1 MNVQDRLKI
10 QRHEIPA
17 RDPQERAKCYEE
29 VALGFDEKIAIEE
42 ANRCIECKKPT
53 CVQGCPVNIDIP
65 KFVREIAAGDFLAAI
80 STIRVT
86 NSLPSICG
94 RVCPQETQCEKVC
107 VVGKKGKPV
116 AIGALERFVADFERQ
131 HALPQA
137 GATDRPA
144 PTGKKIAIV
153 GSGPSGLT
161 AAGNL
166 AMKGHSVTIFE
177 AFHEPG
183 GVLVYGIPEFRLPK
197 AIVREEVNMLRNLDV
212 EFSLNSL
219 VGRTVTIDELL
230 GDSYQAVFLGP
241 GAGVPVFMKIPGE
254 NLCGVFSANEFLTR
268 VNLMKAYQFP
278 KYDTPVFCG
287 KRVAVIGG
295 GNTAMDA
302 ARTALRMGPEKV
314 YIVYRRSE
322 VEMPARHEEV
332 VHAKEEG
339 IEFMTLTAPIAYR
352 GDSRGWVQEM
362 ECERMELSEP
372 DESGRRRPVPIKGS
386 NFTLP
391 VDTVVVA
398 IGAKPNNLLMHT
410 TPGLDSDKWGCLV
423 VDNKTQAT
431 SRPGV
436 YAGGDIAGGESTVI
450 AAMGQGRIAA
460 EAIHE
465 FVMAR

>member
-1 MNVQDRLKI
+1 MNTAERLKI

-17 RDPQERAKCYEE
+17 RDPVERSKCYEE
-29 VALGFDEKIAIEE
+29 VALGFDEKIAMQE
-42 ANRCIECKKPT
+42 AQRCLECKRPV
-53 CVQGCPVNIDIP
+53 CVDGCPVNIDIP
-65 KFVREIAAGDFLAAI
+65 KFIKQVVAGDFVGAI
-80 STIRVT
+80 TTIRAT

-94 RVCPQETQCEKVC
+94 RVCPQESQCEKVC
-107 VVGKKGKPV
+107 VLAKKGKSV
-116 AIGALERFVADFERQ
+116 AVGALERFVADM
-131 HALPQA
+131 
-137 GATDRPA
+137 DREQGIA
-144 PTGKKIAIV
+144 PKPSRARSSGKKVAVV

-161 AAGNL
+161 AAGYL
-166 AMKGHSVTIFE
+166 AMQGHDVTVFE

-183 GVLVYGIPEFRLPK
+183 GVLIYGIPEFRLPK
-197 AIVREEVNMLRNLDV
+197 AIVREEVNMLKDLGV
-212 EFSLNSL
+212 EFSMNSL

-230 GDSYQAVFLGP
+230 ADSYKAVFLGP

-278 KYDTPVFCG
+278 NYDTPVFCG

-314 YIVYRRSE
+314 YIIYRRSE
-322 VEMPARHEEV
+322 AEMPARHEEV

-339 IEFMTLTAPIAYR
+339 IEFMMLTTPIAYY
-352 GDSRGWVQEM
+352 GDSRSWVQEM
-362 ECERMELSEP
+362 ECLRMELSEP
-372 DESGRRRPVPIKGS
+372 DESGRRRPVPVKGS
-386 NFTLP
+386 NFKIP

-398 IGAKPNNLLMHT
+398 IGAKPNNLLTHT
-410 TPGLDSDKWGCLV
+410 TPGLQTDKWGSLV
-423 VDNKTQAT
+423 VETATQAT
-431 SRPGV
+431 TRPGV

-460 EAIHE
+460 CAIDE
-465 FVMAR
+465 YVRDK